1 MNIKKLTLDH
11 PKWNK
16 FCLESDD
23 CWFNHTID
31 WIEYTLEYGG
41 KESELLSFYI
51 EDKANN
57 IVAICPLIRHQN
69 KLNFSGDITP
79 NPALKNNLSEKLS
92 KILYKKLFSEIEFI
106 ANEYEISGCK
116 IGLTPLAKKHQK
128 LLNYNFLMKY
138 NFENISLNT
147 QIIDL
152 QKDELTLW
160 GEIKKSHRYE
170 INKGRKLFKFL
181 IINQNNPDLSSFK
194 EFKKLH
200 YFSAGRMTRSGRTW
214 EMQYEWIQK
223 GNGVLILA
231 SLDNLLV
238 GGIYTILYKDGGL
251 YAISANHPDFDIK
264 YPISHAI
271 QWEMIRWLKKNRYK
285 YYELGLQ
292 QFSDQPYDHPEE
304 KDINI
309 SLFKRHFG
317 GYTTTFYRG
326 LKKY

>member
-11 PKWNK
+11 PKWDK

-23 CWFNHTID
+23 CWFYHTID
-31 WIEYTLEYGG
+31 WTEYTLEYGG
-41 KESELLSFYI
+41 NETELLSFYI
-51 EDKANN
+51 ENKANN
-57 IVAICPLIRHQN
+57 MIAICPLIRHQD
-69 KLNFSGDITP
+69 KLNFCGGITP
-79 NPALKNNLSEKLS
+79 NPALINNLSEKLS
-92 KILYKKLFSEIEFI
+92 KILYIKIFSEIDSI
-106 ANEYEISGCK
+106 ANEYEISECK
-116 IGLTPLAKKHQK
+116 IGLTPLSKNHHI
-128 LLNYNFLMKY
+128 LFSYNYLMKY
-138 NFENISLNT
+138 KFENISLNT

-152 QKDELTLW
+152 ERDELTLW

-170 INKGRKLFKFL
+170 INKGKKLFKFF
-181 IINQNNPDLSSFK
+181 IIDQHNSDLSSFK

-200 YFSAGRMTRSGRTW
+200 YLSAGRMTRSERTW
-214 EMQYEWIQK
+214 EIQYEWIQK

-231 SLDNLLV
+231 SLDNLPV
-238 GGIYTILYKDGGL
+238 GGIYTILYKNGAYYG
-251 YAISANHPDFDIK
+251 ISANHPDFDIK

-271 QWEMIRWLKKNRYK
+271 QWEMIKWLKKNRYK
-285 YYELGLQ
+285 YFELGIQ
-292 QFSDQPYDHPEE
+292 QFSDQPYNHPEE